1 MTQNGEK
8 PTNGDRLLLVEDSPV
23 QAREISL
30 FLQGEG
36 YVVDIAPTGEQGLEQ
51 LKRSHYDLLL
61 CDLHLPGA
69 NGFDICRQVKAQAS
83 SAKLPVVL
91 LTRWADPLNILRGME
106 AGADGFIS
114 KGQRRAEIVHRVRRV
129 IERSRQA
136 QHSDTG
142 KTRVVFLD
150 TEFELSAQREQLLE
164 VLLAGFEDTVY
175 LNGKFEEE
183 MTKRLAAQAAEREKD
198 AQYRAIFESAN
209 DAIVTIDERG
219 IIISAN
225 PTTEEV
231 FGYTLPEV
239 IGHSVSRLIPSPH
252 REQHDDYIAQY
263 VATGVGGD
271 VIGIRREVT
280 GQRKDG
286 TLASLDL
293 SVSAIVL
300 DDRRLFTVILRDITS
315 RKNAE
320 RMLEQYSQELKRS
333 NAELEQY
340 AYVVSHDLKEPLRMV
355 TSFTNLL
362 EEELRKG
369 LSNDARRYM
378 RFVSDGAGRMRTMI
392 EDLLDYSRVGRG
404 DMEMEATDLT
414 EAVATALEN
423 LAISIQESGVEVQIG
438 ELPPVSGVPS
448 LLLRL
453 FQNLI
458 GNAIKFRG
466 DRKPVIQIGA
476 EQDGETWKLFVRD
489 NGIGIEAQHLER
501 VFQVF
506 QRLHRRDEYEG
517 SGIGLAVCRK
527 IVERHGGQL
536 WVESVK
542 DEGSTFWLTFP
553 VDESVLVGTAEEA
566 MLI

>member
-150 TEFELSAQREQLLE
+150 TEFELSARREQLLE

>member
-1 MTQNGEK
+1 
-8 PTNGDRLLLVEDSPV
+8 
-23 QAREISL
+23 
-30 FLQGEG
+30 
-36 YVVDIAPTGEQGLEQ
+36 
-51 LKRSHYDLLL
+51 
-61 CDLHLPGA
+61 
-69 NGFDICRQVKAQAS
+69 
-83 SAKLPVVL
+83 
-91 LTRWADPLNILRGME
+91 
-106 AGADGFIS
+106 
-114 KGQRRAEIVHRVRRV
+114 
-129 IERSRQA
+129 
-136 QHSDTG
+136 
-142 KTRVVFLD
+142 
-150 TEFELSAQREQLLE
+150 
-164 VLLAGFEDTVY
+164 
-175 LNGKFEEE
+175 
-183 MTKRLAAQAAEREKD
+183 
-198 AQYRAIFESAN
+198 
-209 DAIVTIDERG
+209 
-219 IIISAN
+219 
-225 PTTEEV
+225 
-231 FGYTLPEV
+231 
-239 IGHSVSRLIPSPH
+239 
-252 REQHDDYIAQY
+252 
-263 VATGVGGD
+263 
-271 VIGIRREVT
+271 
-280 GQRKDG
+280 
-286 TLASLDL
+286 
-293 SVSAIVL
+293 
-300 DDRRLFTVILRDITS
+300 
-315 RKNAE
+315 
-320 RMLEQYSQELKRS
+320 MLEQYSQELKRS

-489 NGIGIEAQHLER
+489 NGIGIESQHLER

>member
-150 TEFELSAQREQLLE
+150 TEFELSARREQLLE

-300 DDRRLFTVILRDITS
+300 DDRRLFTGILRDITS

-489 NGIGIEAQHLER
+489 NGIGIESQHLER

>member
-91 LTRWADPLNILRGME
+91 LTRWADPLNVLRGME

-150 TEFELSAQREQLLE
+150 TEFELSARREQLLE

-300 DDRRLFTVILRDITS
+300 DDRRLFTGILRDITS

-489 NGIGIEAQHLER
+489 NGIGIESQHLER

>member
-69 NGFDICRQVKAQAS
+69 NGFDICRKVKAQAS

-150 TEFELSAQREQLLE
+150 TEFELSARREQLLE

-489 NGIGIEAQHLER
+489 NGIGIEPQHLER